1 MEQNEYHPYHGLD
14 NVQDRILG
22 WLRSVSLTDPD
33 TSYQYKKLLEETS
46 EVFMAYMEGA
56 EEHEIM
62 SEVAD
67 VMFACIGILG
77 LHGYSAEEML
87 TDQVRVNETKYDS
100 RTYQMYRAS
109 GKTHAEAMHLL
120 KSSYKA

>member
-1 MEQNEYHPYHGLD
+1 MD
-14 NVQDRILG
+14 
-22 WLRSVSLTDPD
+22 
-33 TSYQYKKLLEETS
+33 
-46 EVFMAYMEGA
+46 GA

-87 TDQVRVNETKYDS
+87 SEQVRVNETKYDS
-100 RTYQMYRAS
+100 KTYQMYRAQ
-109 GKTHAEAMHLL
+109 GKTHAEAMSAM
-120 KSSYKA
+120 KNDFQQRSGDIYA